1 MTVLAPIAA
10 VILIISA
17 VMAIVQVAR
26 GPDDASRAVS
36 GDLIFFCVIAVFITT
51 GVLRST
57 SVIFDVALL
66 ATLCGILATAALA
79 RMLTRGR
86 R

>member
-1 MTVLAPIAA
+1 MSVLAPIAI
-10 VILIISA
+10 VI
-17 VMAIVQVAR
+17 IVVAALLGTIQVAR
-26 GPDDASRAVS
+26 GPDDASRAVC
-36 GDLIFFCVIAVFITT
+36 GDLLFFCAIAVFLTT

-57 SVIFDVALL
+57 SVLFDVALL
-66 ATLCGILATAALA
+66 ATLSGILATAALA

>member
-1 MTVLAPIAA
+1 MTVLATVAV
-10 VILIISA
+10 VILVVSA
-17 VMAIVQVAR
+17 VLGIVQVAR

-36 GDLIFFCVIAVFITT
+36 GDLLFFCAVAIFLVT
-51 GVLRST
+51 GMLRST
-57 SVIFDVALL
+57 SVLFDVALL
-66 ATLCGILATAALA
+66 ATLSGVLATAALA

>member
-1 MTVLAPIAA
+1 MDYFILA
-10 VILIISA
+10 
-17 VMAIVQVAR
+17 AIVVVIVSSVVGTVRVAL
-26 GPDDASRAVS
+26 GPDDATRAVV
-36 GDLIFFCVIAVFITT
+36 GDLLFFCALALFVLV

-57 SVIFDVALL
+57 TVLFDVTLL
-66 ATLCGILATAALA
+66 AMLCGILATTALA

>member
-1 MTVLAPIAA
+1 MSVLATIAV
-10 VILIISA
+10 VIIIISA
-17 VMAIVQVAR
+17 TLGTIQIAR

-36 GDLIFFCVIAVFITT
+36 GDLLFFCAIAVFIIT

-57 SVIFDVALL
+57 SVLFDVALL
-66 ATLCGILATAALA
+66 ATLSGILATAALA